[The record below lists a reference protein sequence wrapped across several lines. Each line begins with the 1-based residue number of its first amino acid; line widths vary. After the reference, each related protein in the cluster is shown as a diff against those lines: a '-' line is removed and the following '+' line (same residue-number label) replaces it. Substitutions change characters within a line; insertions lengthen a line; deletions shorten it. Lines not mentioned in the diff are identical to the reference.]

1 MQKENELSLDEWKT
15 LNRLV
20 QTDTRQV
27 ESMIKLNN
35 GSDWLAS
42 ELVRLDKIKHK
53 IRQKINT
60 ASEAVCKSLKNDR
73 YGKKKNQRTT

>member
-1 MQKENELSLDEWKT
+1 
-15 LNRLV
+15 
-20 QTDTRQV
+20 
-27 ESMIKLNN
+27 MIKLNN